1 MMATAQV
8 RFITSSF
15 LSPETAGEQACDEER
30 AEERTNA
37 GRNADRNRSGSGSRS
52 AVQWLDLELLEAIE
66 CQVTRRLRHA
76 RGRLHGDAGAVDKE
90 QRRPETIA
98 VAGADPHHGSDRQL
112 RR

>member
-37 GRNADRNRSGSGSRS
+37 GRNADRNRSGSGSSS
-52 AVQWLDLELLEAIE
+52 AVQWLDLQLLEAIE
-66 CQVTRRLRHA
+66 CQVPRRLRHA
-76 RGRLHGDAGAVDKE
+76 RGRLHRHAGAADKDA
-90 QRRPETIA
+90 RRPEPIA
-98 VAGADPHHGSDRQL
+98 LAGADPHRGPDP
-112 RR
+112 